1 MLTIT
6 GLTKAQVALL
16 DQMWAIDGYDE
27 YMEWKNTLPNRTLR
41 QVAVLE
47 EMVMLAELD
56 EIDDVTMAQDVLR
69 KYI

>member
-16 DQMWAIDGYDE
+16 DKMWAIDGYDE
-27 YMEWKNTLPNRTLR
+27 YMEWKSGLPNRTLR

-47 EMVMLAELD
+47 EMVLLADLD

>member
-16 DQMWAIDGYDE
+16 DKMWAIDSCEAYIA
-27 YMEWKNTLPNRTLR
+27 WKNTLPRRTLR
-41 QVAVLE
+41 QVVVLE
-47 EMVMLAELD
+47 EMVLLAELD
-56 EIDDVTMAQDVLR
+56 EIDDVTEASEILR

>member
-16 DQMWAIDGYDE
+16 DKMWAIDGYDD
-27 YMEWKNTLPNRTLR
+27 YMAWKSTLPRRVMR

-47 EMVMLAELD
+47 EMVLLAELD
-56 EIDDVTMAQDVLR
+56 EIDDVSDASEVLR